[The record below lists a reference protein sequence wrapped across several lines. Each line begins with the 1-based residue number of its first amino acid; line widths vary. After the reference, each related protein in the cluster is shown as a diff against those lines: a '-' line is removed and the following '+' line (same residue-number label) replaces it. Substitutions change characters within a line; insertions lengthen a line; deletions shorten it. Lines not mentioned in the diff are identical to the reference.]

1 MPPIVSAIKSE
12 IPSTESL
19 TSPPYSYKLQS
30 ANSRH
35 SNSFD
40 APAKLASTLKPITLI
55 QPPNTQRIHDY
66 SLSSNVN
73 SHQLA
78 SISPTNASVNTL
90 ATAVASKTNSTKTTN
105 TVYSMNE
112 IATGCSRTIPIAW
125 NSSYE
130 SISSVQVCIWSR
142 CLNHAALI
150 VTSIFLSKFG
160 IFLFYVNTDQT

>member
-12 IPSTESL
+12 IPSAESL

-40 APAKLASTLKPITLI
+40 APTKLASTLKPITLI
-55 QPPNTQRIHDY
+55 QPPNTHRIHDY
-66 SLSSNVN
+66 TLSNVN

-90 ATAVASKTNSTKTTN
+90 ATTVASKTNSTKTTN

-130 SISSVQVCIWSR
+130 SISSVQVRSCI
-142 CLNHAALI
+142 
-150 VTSIFLSKFG
+150 
-160 IFLFYVNTDQT
+160 